1 MSARNKIYTFRLAT
15 DKSDKYFDFIIIP
28 AGTDT
33 LNWETCEKEE
43 ISSIKNTDQFV
54 DNAISLLLSIDP
66 WIIQRIF

>member
-15 DKSDKYFDFIIIP
+15 GRSDKYFDFIIIP

-43 ISSIKNTDQFV
+43 IDYIAVIKDKLEIESNFTEKFL
-54 DNAISLLLSIDP
+54 ICLLLRLS
-66 WIIQRIF
+66 